1 MYFSKE
7 RQFSESYSQR
17 FAMTTAG
24 IWQRVAKNSALGAL
38 CTYSMYVARALWYH
52 TYVTLPEAKQL
63 HLLYIVVVSSD

>member
-24 IWQRVAKNSALGAL
+24 IWQRVAKNSLLGAVHTV
-38 CTYSMYVARALWYH
+38 CTVCISCTTIL
-52 TYVTLPEAKQL
+52 TLPEAKQPY
-63 HLLYIVVVSSD
+63 LLYIVVVLSD

>member
-1 MYFSKE
+1 
-7 RQFSESYSQR
+7 
-17 FAMTTAG
+17 MTTAG